1 MAARPLL
8 LVPMAPLLIVLLLSR
23 VPPAAP
29 ASFLEPLEDLFP
41 KSGTANATASS
52 PANSN
57 SSSTPAP
64 ASGGSAT
71 PPAPSAAPP
80 PPPPL
85 DPAKKKDKEE
95 KEKQRQQQE
104 KALDDAAREWG
115 RAHGV
120 VSPTNFTG
128 SYKGMARDFVDAHN
142 VVRAR
147 YGLPPMT
154 WDKKVARHARR
165 WATAIRRN
173 CKLQHSGNQYG
184 ESIFLSHNNWNATAK
199 DAVAFWCTEEAI
211 YDKQTGNCT
220 GGKPFS
226 ECGHFALMVSKGHN
240 RVGCARVECVH
251 GGVFVSCN
259 YAA

>member
-8 LVPMAPLLIVLLLSR
+8 LVPMAPLLLVLLLSR

-41 KSGTANATASS
+41 KSGTANATTTSAPAPPANASS
-52 PANSN
+52 
-57 SSSTPAP
+57 SSAAKPP
-64 ASGGSAT
+64 G
-71 PPAPSAAPP
+71 PAPSAAA
-80 PPPPL
+80 PPPL
-85 DPAKKKDKEE
+85 DPAKKKE
-95 KEKQRQQQE
+95 KDEKGKQQQQQE

-115 RAHGV
+115 RANGV

-128 SYKGMARDFVDAHN
+128 SYKGMARDFVNAHN

-147 YGLPPMT
+147 YGVPPLT

-220 GGKPFS
+220 GGKPFAD
-226 ECGHFALMVSKGHN
+226 CGHFAILVSKGYQ

>member
-1 MAARPLL
+1 MAARRLL
-8 LVPMAPLLIVLLLSR
+8 LVPMAPLLLVLLLSR

-41 KSGTANATASS
+41 KSGTANATTTSAPAPPANASS
-52 PANSN
+52 
-57 SSSTPAP
+57 SSAAKPP
-64 ASGGSAT
+64 G
-71 PPAPSAAPP
+71 PAPSAAAPP
-80 PPPPL
+80 PPTPL
-85 DPAKKKDKEE
+85 DPAKKKE
-95 KEKQRQQQE
+95 KDEKGKQQQQQE

-115 RAHGV
+115 AANGV

-128 SYKGMARDFVDAHN
+128 SYKGMARDFVNAHN

-147 YGLPPMT
+147 YGVPPLT

-173 CKLQHSGNQYG
+173 CKLQHSGNKYG
-184 ESIFLSHNNWNATAK
+184 ESIFLSQKTWNATAK

-211 YDKQTGNCT
+211 YDKVTGNCT
-220 GGKPFS
+220 GGKPFAD
-226 ECGHFALMVSKGHN
+226 CGHFAILVSKGYQ

>member
-1 MAARPLL
+1 MAARPLF
-8 LVPMAPLLIVLLLSR
+8 LVPMAPLLVLVLLSR
-23 VPPAAP
+23 VPLAAP

-41 KSGTANATASS
+41 KSGTANATTTSAPAPPANASS
-52 PANSN
+52 
-57 SSSTPAP
+57 SS
-64 ASGGSAT
+64 
-71 PPAPSAAPP
+71 
-80 PPPPL
+80 
-85 DPAKKKDKEE
+85 
-95 KEKQRQQQE
+95 QQQQQE

-115 RAHGV
+115 RANGV

-128 SYKGMARDFVDAHN
+128 SYKGMARDFVNAHN

-147 YGLPPMT
+147 YGVPPLT

-173 CKLQHSGNQYG
+173 CKLQHSGNKYG
-184 ESIFLSHNNWNATAK
+184 ESIFLSQKTWNATAK

-211 YDKQTGNCT
+211 YDKVTGNCT
-220 GGKPFS
+220 GGKPFAD
-226 ECGHFALMVSKGHN
+226 CGHFAILVSKGYQ

>member
-8 LVPMAPLLIVLLLSR
+8 LVPMAPLLVLVLLSR

-41 KSGTANATASS
+41 KLGTANATTSSS
-52 PANSN
+52 PAPAN

-64 ASGGSAT
+64 SSSAKS
-71 PPAPSAAPP
+71 PGPAPSAAAPP
-80 PPPPL
+80 PAAV
-85 DPAKKKDKEE
+85 DSAKQ
-95 KEKQRQQQE
+95 KEKQQE

-115 RAHGV
+115 RAKGV

-128 SYKGMARDFVDAHN
+128 SYKGMAREFVTAHN

-147 YGLPPMT
+147 YGVPPLR

-173 CKLQHSGNQYG
+173 CKLQHSGNPYG
-184 ESIFLSHNNWNATAK
+184 ESIFLSNNNWNATAK
-199 DAVAFWCTEEAI
+199 EAVDFWCTEEKI

-220 GGKPFS
+220 DGKPFA
-226 ECGHFALMVSKGHN
+226 ECGHFALLVSKGYQ